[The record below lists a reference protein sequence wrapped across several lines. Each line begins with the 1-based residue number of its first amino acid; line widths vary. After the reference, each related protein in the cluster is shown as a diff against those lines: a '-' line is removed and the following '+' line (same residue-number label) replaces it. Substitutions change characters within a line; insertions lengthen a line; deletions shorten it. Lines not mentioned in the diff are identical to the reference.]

1 MSTATGGHT
10 GRAIYSGL
18 TAAGTNQAT
27 ALQLAGRGDSV
38 QEITTVAASTGVML
52 PPTILPMRVEIV
64 NQGSSTLSIYPQLG
78 GSIDNGTANAAV
90 TLAAGKAAIYEASSL
105 TNWYTV
111 STTAAGG
118 GTVTSVAAGTGLAGG
133 TITTTGTVSLA
144 TIADKSVLGN
154 TSGGTAAP
162 AGVTLSAM
170 IDEAIGSTQGDIL
183 YRGAGAWSVLP
194 PGSAG
199 QLLESGGASANP
211 SWGTVSGSGIN
222 QLTGDITTPALS
234 SGATAAFFAGQTN
247 VITPAS
253 FSTERDNWSPTG
265 WLSGGAMAANCIR
278 FTATAYCDITGLAA
292 PTSGDLE
299 GVIVTLE
306 NAAGSGSNFPVR
318 LVASSGSSSAGNK
331 FLFPGNVFLA
341 PGESL
346 VLKYDNTQAGWRELI
361 SHRDVQAGYYGSGSD
376 GPLNISSGTTTLT
389 RDMYYSNVT
398 ISGTAV
404 LAPNGFRVFVS
415 EMLDIS
421 GAQAGAIAGALSPGG
436 NGGATGT
443 AGSAGTAS
451 KGTIPTTPIQQGGS
465 AGGAGTLTNGGN
477 GTVSGNS
484 TTIVTQQAGN
494 GGAGGTGSGGTAG
507 TGGTG
512 ATPASSTSTFGA
524 YGYSTNSF
532 VFNNA
537 NVLDF
542 FLVTVGGASGG
553 GGSGDNSSVLGGGGG
568 GSGNGGQFIWI
579 AARFINRGSNSTAAI
594 IQSRGSTG
602 GNGGTP
608 TTGAAGG
615 GGGGAG
621 GNGGAVVIY
630 YGYLLGS
637 TITGAID
644 VSSGAGGNGGGG
656 TYGTGTSGGT
666 GGYAGAPGVVF
677 TMNLTTGVLVPNTSG
692 GARAAGTA
700 GTGTSGGPGHGA
712 VSYQI
717 NL

>member
-18 TAAGTNQAT
+18 TAAGTNQTT

-194 PGSAG
+194 PGNAG

-222 QLTGDITTPALS
+222 QLTGDITTPASS

-253 FSTERDNWSPTG
+253 FATERDNWSPTG

-318 LVASSGSSSAGNK
+318 LVASSPNSTAGNL
-331 FLFPGNVFLA
+331 FIFPGNAFLA

-346 VLKYDNTQAGWRELI
+346 TIKYDNTQAGWRELGT
-361 SHRDVQAGYYGSGSD
+361 HRDVQAGYYGSGLD
-376 GPLNISSGTTTLT
+376 GPVTISSGTTTLT
-389 RDMYYSNVT
+389 RDVFYRT
-398 ISGTAV
+398 LTLSGTGM
-404 LAPNGFRVFVS
+404 LAPNGFRIFVS

-421 GAQAGAIAGALSPGG
+421 GAQAGAIAGTLGAGG

-451 KGTIPTTPIQQGGS
+451 KGSIPTLPLPQGGTAGGTGTATTGSAGTGPGNANAVVTQQGG
-465 AGGAGTLTNGGN
+465 NGG
-477 GTVSGNS
+477 G
-484 TTIVTQQAGN
+484 
-494 GGAGGTGSGGTAG
+494 GGTGSGGVAG

-512 ATPASSTSTFGA
+512 SSPGASSTTFA
-524 YGYSTNSF
+524 NYGYALNPYVYNNSSVID
-532 VFNNA
+532 VFT
-537 NVLDF
+537 
-542 FLVTVGGASGG
+542 VTCG
-553 GGSGDNSSVLGGGGG
+553 GGSGAGGSGDTSVSGGGGG
-568 GSGNGGQFIWI
+568 GSGAGGQFVWI
-579 AARFINRGSNSTAAI
+579 AARFINRGSNTTAAI

-608 TTGAAGG
+608 TTGSAGG
-615 GGGGAG
+615 GGGGSG
-621 GNGGAVVIY
+621 GNGGNVNIY

-644 VSSGAGGNGGGG
+644 VSSGAGGTGGGG

-666 GGYAGAPGVVF
+666 GGYAGAAGRVQ
-677 TMNLTTGVLVPNTSG
+677 TMNLTTGVFVDNNGG
-692 GARAAGTA
+692 GARAAGSA
-700 GTGTSGGPGHGA
+700 GTGTSGGAGHAA